1 MLFWHPTYFDGST
14 DQLLNLCSVRGSS
27 KHQPVLISENASNFS
42 DSSQQT
48 VIKRILCCLFR
59 MQKCSDSIQMFLY
72 RINGFGTFL
81 THIFLMTLTT
91 IFDFLAEI
99 IRKIIEGRYI
109 SIFLIIS
116 KIIDIGRRLPQII
129 GDLEESLAK
138 LSILI
143 MTGESSKKYC

>member
-1 MLFWHPTYFDGST
+1 
-14 DQLLNLCSVRGSS
+14 
-27 KHQPVLISENASNFS
+27 
-42 DSSQQT
+42 
-48 VIKRILCCLFR
+48 
-59 MQKCSDSIQMFLY
+59 MFLY

-109 SIFLIIS
+109 SIFIIIG

-143 MTGESSKKYC
+143 MTGES

>member
-1 MLFWHPTYFDGST
+1 
-14 DQLLNLCSVRGSS
+14 
-27 KHQPVLISENASNFS
+27 
-42 DSSQQT
+42 
-48 VIKRILCCLFR
+48 
-59 MQKCSDSIQMFLY
+59 MFLY

-91 IFDFLAEI
+91 IFDFLVEI

-109 SIFLIIS
+109 SIG